1 MSFLLD
7 THVLL
12 WLEGGSPKLSRRV
25 VDLISTTDQSIFVS
39 AATFWEIAIKRRSG
53 KLVFRGSVRGM
64 VAAAGFT
71 ELAIGADDGELA
83 GALDWEHKDPF
94 DRMLV
99 AQCRD
104 RGLSLVT
111 SDAALR
117 GRIEIPIVWAA

>member
-71 ELAIGADDGELA
+71 ELAIGADDA
-83 GALDWEHKDPF
+83 
-94 DRMLV
+94 
-99 AQCRD
+99 
-104 RGLSLVT
+104 
-111 SDAALR
+111 
-117 GRIEIPIVWAA
+117 